1 MAALFLSSKRESV
14 VADSC
19 SRFAVRSVSVGL
31 LLERCQKPPIGRL
44 LQHVFRCTDEKT
56 FTRNKRTFVRAATNL
71 AGGIMRDHI
80 EDK

>member
-31 LLERCQKPPIGRL
+31 LLERCQKPPTGRL
-44 LQHVFRCTDEKT
+44 LQREFRCTGEKT
-56 FTRNKRTFVRAATNL
+56 FTRDNRAFVRAATNL